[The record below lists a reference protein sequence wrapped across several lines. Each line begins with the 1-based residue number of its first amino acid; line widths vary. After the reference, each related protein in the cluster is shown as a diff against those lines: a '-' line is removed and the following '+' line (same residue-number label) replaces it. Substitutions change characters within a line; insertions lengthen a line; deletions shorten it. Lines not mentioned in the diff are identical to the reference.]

1 MPRKKISTDEK
12 DAAVI
17 AELDADEEFVV
28 DTTTTKRVRRE
39 RREKPSETVETTD
52 AIDAEPIL
60 DAEPDDILEIPPL
73 PYSPTSLAAM
83 IYDETDEPNY
93 AEEFCTVAVRRQPDT
108 MGDSFATPCTA
119 VTNLPRVQNVEIT
132 ADKAD
137 VEDRVRREY
146 GGGHYFFQI
155 RLGSGLSRSW
165 KATLADLPRVSAT
178 TEATTQPTTTVHA
191 APPSDPFDSFLDNL
205 RRQRELRAL
214 LFGDE
219 EKRLHEELRQL
230 REQVQNA
237 RALPAEP
244 QSDLALAVSLLKD
257 AHDPTIVDFIRDAV
271 MPSPEPESKTG
282 FWDFAKYLF
291 DNKNEIIGLLGPVL
305 GSFAPGTPPGTVSPN
320 AALAAALKAPP
331 PTLPTT
337 DIEPRGQSRF
347 SRKKATSKT
356 EENNDDNRTND
367 TSLA

>member
-1 MPRKKISTDEK
+1 
-12 DAAVI
+12 
-17 AELDADEEFVV
+17 
-28 DTTTTKRVRRE
+28 
-39 RREKPSETVETTD
+39 
-52 AIDAEPIL
+52 
-60 DAEPDDILEIPPL
+60 
-73 PYSPTSLAAM
+73 
-83 IYDETDEPNY
+83 
-93 AEEFCTVAVRRQPDT
+93 
-108 MGDSFATPCTA
+108 TPCTA

-291 DNKNEIIGLLGPVL
+291 DNK
-305 GSFAPGTPPGTVSPN
+305 
-320 AALAAALKAPP
+320 
-331 PTLPTT
+331 
-337 DIEPRGQSRF
+337 
-347 SRKKATSKT
+347 
-356 EENNDDNRTND
+356 
-367 TSLA
+367 